1 MRRKTRLLHLAPGS
15 SAERAMTPEQVK
27 VQRKLTEEFK
37 AHMTPGRSHFQGVNK
52 RSMFSRRSFKN
63 YFLNR
68 RPAFV
73 GPAKRSL
80 SYIRHV

>member
-1 MRRKTRLLHLAPGS
+1 MHRKTRLLNLAPGS

-27 VQRKLTEEFK
+27 VQRKLTEAFNK
-37 AHMTPGRSHFQGVNK
+37 NMRPGSAYFHGVK
-52 RSMFSRRSFKN
+52 QPSMFSRRSFKN